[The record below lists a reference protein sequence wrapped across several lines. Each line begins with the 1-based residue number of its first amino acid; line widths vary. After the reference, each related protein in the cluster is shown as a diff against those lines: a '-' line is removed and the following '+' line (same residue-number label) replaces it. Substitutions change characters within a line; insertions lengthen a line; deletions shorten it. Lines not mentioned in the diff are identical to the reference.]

1 MQICEVYFLD
11 IVGKKSNYLVLPND
25 NAKSLDKLKEKIVDY
40 WDDEEKRPKEGCTH
54 IIINSPRVIE
64 RRLIRDKDE
73 QIREK
78 NGEINELC
86 EEFDRL
92 MTKGG
97 PNILKNAYK
106 IGKIKMGDEVRYGKD
121 HVCFLSAIDFQI
133 EIQQRI
139 HLKVRDA
146 RSLLEA

>member
-1 MQICEVYFLD
+1 MNWSRYFRFID
-11 IVGKKSNYLVLPND
+11 TSNYLVLPND

-121 HVCFLSAIDFQI
+121 HVCFLSAIGSFPYITYDKTKYYSINTF
-133 EIQQRI
+133 
-139 HLKVRDA
+139 L
-146 RSLLEA
+146 